1 MTPPR
6 KFSQTTSAPTTRRR
20 TISIASVRRRS
31 SVMDRLLPFMERN
44 EGAIFRSAHLGSA
57 GGGRGPAP
65 PRGALLVESGPRR
78 AGAGGP
84 AGPAREGGGGRRG
97 PPPDGLLP

>member
-20 TISIASVRRRS
+20 TISIASLRRRS

-44 EGAIFRSAHLGSA
+44 DGAIFRSAHLGSA
-57 GGGRGPAP
+57 G
-65 PRGALLVESGPRR
+65 ESRVSSPSCDSILMTSAPRR
-78 AGAGGP
+78 ASW
-84 AGPAREGGGGRRG
+84 
-97 PPPDGLLP
+97 